1 MGVLRSLTH
10 KRVVWQR
17 PRKPDCRSFPRRLVL
32 DAKLRARKVITISSI
47 SHIWPR
53 DPKPQEMSTH
63 VHTIAP
69 LRPTPYPPFPDE
81 PLVQPSDWRSLPTEL
96 VRPAL
101 PEINPAH
108 IATVQPE
115 YEGLSPKQIR
125 SGWSHMG
132 YKPLGMYR
140 KLYVDPPKTGLP
152 KSYNLLMTDAGLATC
167 ATHIFGV
174 YTYAPVATGDPAA
187 RRHKSLQFRREVSIY
202 PTHAA
207 IWAAYCSRLPAILP
221 KPVKLKVFIDPRP
234 GMRKPS
240 VLQLPI
246 VPIAVPYPPTFFTIM
261 MFVYTYRK
269 SSFVNMLLPCADFR
283 LPPDS
288 LMDPPRE
295 VTMPMYARKLAES
308 GDMLHLCQLAKNV
321 HGTYRNMVALG
332 VVEDRMWEALDY
344 AWKTILTAMDLAEKA
359 QMA

>member
-1 MGVLRSLTH
+1 MGVLRSFAH
-10 KRVVWQR
+10 KRQVWNR

-32 DAKLRARKVITISSI
+32 VAKLRSRKVITISHI

-53 DPKPQEMSTH
+53 APAPQEMSVH

-69 LRPTPYPPFPDE
+69 LKPTPYPPFPDE
-81 PLVQPSDWRSLPTEL
+81 PLVQPSDWRTLPEKL
-96 VRPAL
+96 GRPDL

-108 IATVQPE
+108 ITQVQPE

-140 KLYVDPPKTGLP
+140 KLYVDPPKTGIP
-152 KSYNLLMTDAGLATC
+152 EGYNLLMTDAGLATC
-167 ATHIFGV
+167 ATHIFCV
-174 YTYAPVATGDPAA
+174 YTYAPPATGDPAT

-221 KPVKLKVFIDPRP
+221 KPAKLKVFLDPRP

-240 VLQLPI
+240 VLRLPM
-246 VPIAVPYPPTFFTIM
+246 VPIAVPYPPMFFPIM
-261 MFVYTYRK
+261 LFVYTYRK
-269 SSFVNMLLPCADFR
+269 SSFIQLLLPCDDFK

-288 LMDPPRE
+288 PADPPPE
-295 VTMPMYARKLAES
+295 VTIPIYAQKLAES
-308 GDMLHLCQLAKNV
+308 CDLLRLCQLAKNV
-321 HGTYRNMVALG
+321 HGAYRNMVALG

-344 AWKTILTAMDLAEKA
+344 AWKTVLTAMDLVEGA
-359 QMA
+359 QSA